1 MGIKLNQEGD
11 FPAFLAGL
19 ATDIALLIGSWPL
32 ENTLVRRLPR
42 LLRGV
47 FGAAKDLPHD
57 VSGQSGLSC
66 ILDSLRAFTGEL

>member
-1 MGIKLNQEGD
+1 MGIKLNSEGD

-19 ATDIALLIGSWPL
+19 ATDIALLIGSWLSLRPFPSA
-32 ENTLVRRLPR
+32 PR

-57 VSGQSGLSC
+57 VSGQSGVASG
-66 ILDSLRAFTGEL
+66 SYMLRA